1 MNVPAPLTGVPV
13 PRRSS
18 RLAQTAYLREPK
30 PEAQAKKVL
39 LRKCRPV
46 RSPAVPQQAPDTSIN
61 AKFRKVFREP
71 LTASKSEAMRELFL
85 VAGRRAAGVVLD
97 D

>member
-1 MNVPAPLTGVPV
+1 LV

-18 RLAQTAYLREPK
+18 RLAQTAHLREPK

-39 LRKCRPV
+39 LQKWRPV
-46 RSPAVPQQAPDTSIN
+46 RSPAAPQQALDLSIGD
-61 AKFRKVFREP
+61 KFRKVFREP
-71 LTASKSEAMRELFL
+71 LSASKSDAMRELFPA
-85 VAGRRAAGVVLD
+85 AGRSAAGVVLD